1 VTGTRGRILV
11 LTGPP
16 GSGKTTVARLL
27 ARRFDRAVH
36 LESDSLFHAIASG
49 YVEPWTPASHEQNG
63 VVMGVVGD
71 AAVSFARA
79 GYFTVVEGMILPGW
93 FYEPLVARI
102 RGEGIDVDTVVLRPP
117 LAICIKRAGSRSA
130 RPMGDQ
136 AVLERLWHDFED
148 VGVLERS
155 VIDNSAD
162 DPEASVNLI
171 SARL

>member
-1 VTGTRGRILV
+1 VTAPRGRILV

-36 LESDSLFHAIASG
+36 LEADSFFHAIASG
-49 YVEPWTPASHEQNG
+49 YVEPWKPASHEQNG

-79 GYFTVVEGMILPGW
+79 GYFTIVEGMILPGW
-93 FYEPLVARI
+93 FYEPLLARI
-102 RGEGIDVDTVVLRPP
+102 RGGGIDADTVVFRPP
-117 LAICIKRAGSRSA
+117 LAVCVRRASSRST
-130 RPMGDQ
+130 RPMGDH
-136 AVLERLWHDFED
+136 AVIERLWHGFDD

-155 VIDNSAD
+155 VIDNGAD
-162 DPEASVNLI
+162 DPEASVDLI